1 MAFLDDA
8 QYASGI
14 QVNNEF
20 ISEHAIL
27 EEMQYHPGSANPKR
41 DAADALVIRTLLLQE
56 AQRLNIVAVPLSL
69 GVGRTEVEDE
79 ALIRSLIEHKVL
91 VEPVHEEQ
99 CRDYYEIHATKFL
112 SPNLYEPRHILY
124 QVDFLDQHQ
133 AEVAREKAVKAIKTL
148 SQQPWRFEE
157 LARFESECT
166 SSEQGGYLGQF
177 VPGQMEPEFEEALQP
192 LDDGDLCAEPVQ
204 TRHGFHVIQMVRRE
218 SGRQLPFDAV
228 LDQISDYLTERNWR
242 YAVRNLL
249 QELIRKADI
258 SGWMPVAPL
267 RE

>member
-1 MAFLDDA
+1 MLLFDDA
-8 QYASGI
+8 QFASGI

-27 EEMQYHPGSANPKR
+27 EEMQYHPGTANPKR
-41 DAADALVIRTLLLQE
+41 VAADALVIRTLLLQE
-56 AQRLNIVAVPLSL
+56 AKRLNIDAVPLSL

-79 ALIRSLIEHKVL
+79 ALIRSLVEHKVL
-91 VEPVHEEQ
+91 VEPVQEEQ
-99 CRDYYEIHATKFL
+99 CRNYYEVHSTKFL

-124 QVDFLDQHQ
+124 QVDFTDQLQ
-133 AEVAREKAVKAIKTL
+133 VEAAREKAVRAIDTL

-166 SSEQGGYLGQF
+166 SNRQGGYLGQF
-177 VPGQMEPEFEEALQP
+177 VPGQMEPEFEEALQH
-192 LDDGDLCAEPVQ
+192 LDDGELCTEPIQ

-228 LDQISDYLTERNWR
+228 RDRISDYISEKNWR

-249 QELIRKADI
+249 QELIQKANI
-258 SGWMPVAPL
+258 SGWNPEGQI
-267 RE
+267 RD